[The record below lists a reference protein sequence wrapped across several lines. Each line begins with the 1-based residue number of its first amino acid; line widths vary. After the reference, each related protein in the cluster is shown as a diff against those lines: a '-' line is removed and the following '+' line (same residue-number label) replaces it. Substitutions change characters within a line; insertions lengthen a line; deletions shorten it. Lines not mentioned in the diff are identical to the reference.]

1 MKAAVLL
8 VALLLAACTPQ
19 DASSDLD
26 ALVASAPGT
35 VILISNEGFTP
46 SEVSVSK
53 GEVVSFVNVI
63 KAPAWPASNAH
74 PTHTRYPAAYSASGT
89 FMGSEACFAKGQPK
103 PGAFDPC
110 EEIQP
115 GNMWSMTFEEVGRWT
130 YHDHTNPTYR
140 GVIIVE

>member
-1 MKAAVLL
+1 MK
-8 VALLLAACTPQ
+8 VALLVVGLFAACTPL
-19 DASSDLD
+19 SSD
-26 ALVASAPGT
+26 AVASASET

-46 SEVSVSK
+46 SEVRVSK
-53 GEVVSFVNVI
+53 GDVVTFVNVI

-74 PTHTRYPAAYSASGT
+74 PTHTRYPVYDASGK

-115 GNMWSMTFEEVGRWT
+115 GEMWSMTFEEVGRWA
-130 YHDHTNPTYR
+130 YHDHTNPTYG